1 MPRRFFSPPKQCEC
15 ILNNVFQVMGSKL
28 FKALKP
34 KKYLDF
40 LELRNENSDLKMDL
54 DKHSLSNSKTP
65 FMFLLDSK

>member
-1 MPRRFFSPPKQCEC
+1 
-15 ILNNVFQVMGSKL
+15 MGSKL

-34 KKYLDF
+34 KKSLDF